1 VIPATD
7 DTTVP
12 APTPGLAGR
21 TGAATD
27 PRPVP
32 CQICGTTTVP
42 GLDLGHQ
49 PISDLI
55 LSAAELNEPE
65 TLYPLRLHHCPDCG
79 LTQLGYIV
87 DPAIVYRNFP
97 FVSGT
102 TRTATRHLQG
112 LPRMLVQMLG
122 LDKDDF
128 AVDIGSND
136 GTLLEAYQPHGVRF
150 LGVDPSGDPARI
162 ANERGIPTLHAFFDA
177 STAAWIRERQGPAK
191 AITACGVFAHVADLD
206 GVMRGVEALLAPSGV
221 FVSDNQYWLDMI
233 DRGHYDNV
241 FHQHLRYYSM
251 KPLFRLFRG
260 YGLEVFDVE
269 RSEVYG
275 GSIRVFAC
283 RAGDHPVSPRV
294 AAVVGQEGAARLYE
308 PDTWREFAERIE
320 DRRRALSDRVLGLV
334 REGRTVIGIGAPA
347 KAATV
352 CNYCRL
358 GPEHVRYVTEVNP
371 LRIGFYLPGTHVP
384 IVDEERMFTD
394 DPAPD
399 AGILFAWNYRD
410 EIVPKLRG
418 RGFVGEILLP

>member
-1 VIPATD
+1 MTPATD
-7 DTTVP
+7 GATAP

-21 TGAATD
+21 TGSAAA
-27 PRPVP
+27 PRPVA
-32 CQICGTTTVP
+32 CQICGSSTVP

-65 TLYPLRLHHCPDCG
+65 TLYPLKLHHCPDCG

-102 TRTATRHLQG
+102 TRTATHHLQS
-112 LPRMLVQMLG
+112 LPPVLVAMLG
-122 LDKDDF
+122 LDARAF

-136 GTLLEAYQPHGVRF
+136 GTLLEAYRPHGVRF
-150 LGVDPSGDPARI
+150 LGVDPSGDPVRI
-162 ANERGIPTLHAFFDA
+162 ANDRGIPTLHAFFDA
-177 STAAWIRERQGPAK
+177 STAAWIRDRHGPAN
-191 AITACGVFAHVADLD
+191 AITACGVFAHVADLE
-206 GVMRGVEALLAPSGV
+206 GVMQGIETLLAPGGV
-221 FVSDNQYWLDMI
+221 FASDNQYWLDMI
-233 DRGHYDNV
+233 ERGHYDNV

-251 KPLFRLFRG
+251 RPLFRLFRR

-283 RAGDHPVSPRV
+283 RPGDHPVSPRV
-294 AAVVGQEGAARLYE
+294 AALVEEEEAARLY
-308 PDTWREFAERIE
+308 DRGTWTGFAERI
-320 DRRRALSDRVLGLV
+320 DGRRRALFDGVLDLV
-334 REGRTVIGIGAPA
+334 RGGRTVIGIGAPA

-358 GPEHVRYVTEVNP
+358 GPELVRYVTEVNP
-371 LRIGFYLPGTHVP
+371 LRIGFFLPGTHVP

-394 DPAPD
+394 EPAPD
-399 AGILFAWNYRD
+399 AGILFAWNYQD

-418 RGFVGEILLP
+418 RGFEGEILLP